1 MTSTPHFRHVLHSKK
16 FVDQCLA
23 DSQAWIK
30 SSKFYDSDGLL
41 SVLLHA
47 ALERSSVED
56 ICQSSDRLPSPDTVM
71 AQLAM
76 SHCQSSRDLL
86 EQQVSTLFQNQVRK
100 LPMFRGRTPP
110 KTILALDLH
119 DEEFYGN
126 HLIYDQKR
134 FTTFST
140 TKGRNAL
147 RYATLSIVSVN
158 GEWDYPLTIGF
169 VCNYV
174 GQSRQEVVQR
184 LLSQINLPMKIDCL
198 LMDGGFNDAD
208 LFAWLDQKQIRFLV
222 RGRFSAK
229 KTYPK
234 GEWTSF
240 DYQTGAKKYPVRGFL
255 YLRRNKQEKTETILL
270 LSNHNYRLKEAISL
284 YRKRFRI
291 ENTYRQA
298 KYFKIRTSTTKIQ
311 LRWIMWAFAHFL
323 ELIWQ
328 LTRFITKFLELPSY
342 TIRLKQFIRWL
353 RDIWMRLPP
362 HPIR

>member
-1 MTSTPHFRHVLHSKK
+1 MNPTPHFRHIHHSKK

-30 SSKFYDSDGLL
+30 SSKFYDSDSLL
-41 SVLLHA
+41 SILLHA
-47 ALERSSVED
+47 ALEKSSVED

-76 SHCQSSRDLL
+76 THCQSGRDLL
-86 EQQVSTLFQNQVRK
+86 EQQISTLFQSQVRK
-100 LPMFRGRTPP
+100 IPMFRGRRPP
-110 KTILALDLH
+110 EVILALDLH
-119 DEEFYGN
+119 DEEYYGN

-158 GEWDYPLTIGF
+158 GKWDYPLTIGF
-169 VCNYV
+169 ACNYV

-184 LLSQINLPMKIDCL
+184 LLSQVNLPMKIDCL

-208 LFAWLDQKQIRFLV
+208 LFAWLDQEQIRFLV

-229 KTYPK
+229 KTYP
-234 GEWTSF
+234 GSLWSTF
-240 DYQTGAKKYPVRGFL
+240 DYQTGSKKYPVRAFL
-255 YLRRNKQEKTETILL
+255 SPRKRKQGDIETILL
-270 LSNHNYRLKEAISL
+270 LSNHKYRLKEARIL
-284 YRKRFRI
+284 YKKRFRI

-298 KYFKIRTSTTKIQ
+298 KHFKIRTSTTKIQ

-328 LTRFITKFLELPSY
+328 LVRIITKFLGLDSY
-342 TIRLKQFIRWL
+342 AIRLKQFIRWL
-353 RDIWMRLPP
+353 RDFWMRLTP